1 MSRVLLVD
9 DHACFRQSLG
19 WMLSLETDFGASTQA
34 GSLAEARACLSEGKA
49 EWIDAAIVDIGLP
62 DGDGTELIREI
73 GALRESAHRIPVM
86 VLTVIQNL
94 EFHDQLRQLG
104 AEEVMSKASSM
115 EEILAAARRLGTKEK
130 VMYSELRVS
139 DMAHA
144 ILSRQAMGRAERTG
158 EPFDDAL
165 VTVLQTEAGRQ
176 LGELRDGPFRDESA
190 KQWQEDLPQKRAEER
205 SRVQREERRRAFQEK
220 RSRAQLTAW
229 KEFMQ
234 AERRELELR
243 KDGQLAMLLGE
254 PLLGEPPAAV
264 LRLASEDRRQA
275 EEGIIALMSSGKV
288 SYKHIEELSEGDMP
302 ARAAANRLR
311 TTWLKDRQEDRWYG
325 HG

>member
-1 MSRVLLVD
+1 MSRVLLVED
-9 DHACFRQSLG
+9 DACFRQSLG
-19 WMLSLETDFGASTQA
+19 RMLSLETDFGASTQA

-49 EWIDAAIVDIGLP
+49 EWIDAAIVDNELP

-73 GALRESAHRIPVM
+73 GALRESAHRIPVI

-144 ILSRQAMGRAERTG
+144 ILSRQAMGRAERAG

-205 SRVQREERRRAFQEK
+205 RRAFQEK
-220 RSRAQLTAW
+220 RSRAQLAAW

-264 LRLASEDRRQA
+264 LRLASEDRKQA

-288 SYKHIEELSEGDMP
+288 SYKHVEELSEGDMP